1 MLDREVSTRVPQR
14 DNHGFVQF
22 LLPPPDIGSAQLS
35 VSCHLPGQLGESS
48 AMCEFLHEVPQKRT
62 CSPSTFSYPQKEK
75 PIYVLGNLFAAV
87 LWQKRRQF
95 CSIIFICS
103 PKEETSCPGSWGPFF
118 VPISCK
124 HILVNARSEWCQA
137 FTCGEFSFFQSKEK
151 LFLSNWI
158 LAVTLPIFVLLN
170 FSVFHFEHHTS
181 VWGLILKGQYTL
193 LIE

>member
-1 MLDREVSTRVPQR
+1 MPFNSTSIIFIIFPGPEVRLTTEVGFRNTTAVGSVFMLDREVSTRVPQR

-124 HILVNARSEWCQA
+124 HILVNARSE
-137 FTCGEFSFFQSKEK
+137 
-151 LFLSNWI
+151 
-158 LAVTLPIFVLLN
+158 
-170 FSVFHFEHHTS
+170 
-181 VWGLILKGQYTL
+181 
-193 LIE
+193 